1 MSQKKLIKVL
11 VMIVVLSSLLLTS
24 YSLLPTYAQ
33 EPSYDEINEVA
44 QELNCPTC
52 AGISL
57 SDCRTQ
63 TCTQWK
69 DQIGDLLAEGMTKQ
83 EVLDYFVTQYGSQVL
98 QEPPKSGFTLGL
110 WLIPVVAVLAG
121 GVWLFYIL
129 RGWKKEEPV
138 LAAAAVSTASPIPQD
153 NTQADDYL
161 SKVEKDLEA

>member
-1 MSQKKLIKVL
+1 MSRKRLIKILTIGL
-11 VMIVVLSSLLLTS
+11 VFSLLLAS
-24 YSLLPTYAQ
+24 YSLLPVFAQ

-63 TCTQWK
+63 TCAQWK
-69 DQIGDLLAEGMTKQ
+69 DQIGDLLAQGMTKQ

-110 WLIPVVAVLAG
+110 WLIPVIAVLAG
-121 GVWLFYIL
+121 GVWLFYLI
-129 RGWKKEEPV
+129 RGWTKEEPAPV
-138 LAAAAVSTASPIPQD
+138 TVAASTKPATSED
-153 NTQADDYL
+153 THSDDYL
-161 SKVEKDLEA
+161 SLVEKDLEA